1 MSARPEVA
9 AALGAGETLLWQGQP
24 EPGRRLPVRATAF
37 AGLCFAATLL
47 LLVLAWYLEIWWGH
61 VARWHLAVFGVIGTA
76 AFFTFLAL
84 RISLLDRRR
93 ARARDAHT
101 AYAIT
106 NRRALVLAGPYRAEV
121 PLGPGVGVSQTG
133 DSVTILGSGQ
143 KLRFERLDDA
153 RTAQGILITQIEGRT

>member
-1 MSARPEVA
+1 MSARPDVA
-9 AALGAGETLLWQGQP
+9 AVLEPGETILWQGQP

-37 AGLCFAATLL
+37 AGLSFAATLFL
-47 LLVLAWYLEIWWGH
+47 LMFAWYLEIWWGH
-61 VARWHLAVFGVIGTA
+61 VPHWHLAVIGVIGTA

-106 NRRALVLAGPYRAEV
+106 NRRALMLAGPYRDEV
-121 PLGPGVGVSQTG
+121 PLMPGVTVNRTG
-133 DSVTILGSGQ
+133 DSVTILGKQ
-143 KLRFERLDDA
+143 ARLRFERLDDA
-153 RTAQGILITQIEGRT
+153 RAARDILCARIEGEA